1 MLMGFDKFG
10 MPEKPV
16 LTLAYPQ
23 GNELGQIGSYMD
35 FNFDPVFRSY
45 SSISFKFPYS
55 KEKEDLYNKT
65 CNQMRIK
72 TEELGEF
79 IIASCEEENTGTEQ
93 YKQITANSSE
103 VQMCRRK
110 VNLLNGTYRFWGNSQ
125 SENDESLLGKLICD
139 YLPTW
144 TIGEI
149 SADLKNKWRT
159 FDVPDATLY
168 DFLMNEVSEAYEC
181 IFVFDTI
188 GRKINAYTTE
198 EAVHDSD
205 IYVGYGNFLK
215 SEKIEEISEEITTVM
230 SCYGGEGV
238 NIASVNPLGSVF
250 LYNFDHFKPMM
261 SESLSHHL
269 DFWELTVRGK
279 KEEYARYVTYIK
291 ENNRELIKLKADLRD
306 LESMLAAL
314 EDVQAVRVA
323 NGQSKAETDTNIVE
337 FDENNQI
344 TNAEELKYVVLM
356 AAIHAIKG
364 EKGSTEVIIKTPDS
378 TGTLNNIAPTKA
390 TITHPDN
397 TKEILEV
404 EKNITSVKDAI
415 AKLEQAILY
424 VETEKRD
431 INNLLKLEP
440 AEATGLRDENGEGFT
455 ADDLLELDYFKFE
468 STHQDENYIITD
480 TMDFDRQQ
488 DMIQD
493 FYDSCVSLMKNISAP
508 TYNITA
514 DTINFLFVEKIAPYV
529 LKTYDPNKPDTLK
542 QLLGV
547 KFHLEIAPD
556 EWIDPVLLKFHVN
569 FDNPSD
575 FSMEFSNKY
584 RLNSAIWTYADLI
597 GDAVSSSGSM
607 SFDYSSVKN
616 WATHKDEMLDFING
630 NLDVSKN
637 RLINSSENNDFL
649 IDNTGIRGSSTAK
662 SGGDTNKGI
671 WITADTIAFTTD
683 NWESAR
689 TAIGLIGDT
698 GGYGVNAEVLIGKAI
713 FGSNLMISN
722 EANTMTMD
730 NRGLI
735 IQSNSGTISLIPNK
749 NLEGENDN
757 PGGISIINNQ
767 GTNVFQV
774 NMDGELVL
782 QSINAKSGKIGG
794 FTITTERINNTD
806 VAVLKSTESTSNPRI
821 VLRSNGTA
829 TIGMMEVGKTST
841 TFNGNIYARNI
852 LYGEQIINGERVDF
866 GTLDGGAITGN
877 SITANEIKY
886 ATITANE
893 IAGSTIT
900 TQELDLDGDYG
911 VQKYFDG
918 IYATSATVE
927 TLITNKGYIT
937 EADVGDLIAKRI
949 KSGNFTIDEGKTL
962 AWSTGCSLTS
972 YVSVGKE
979 LVLTVSNTLKTT
991 TVRCTNLYINNILV
1005 RKAASPGQVP
1015 SDGYVL
1021 YIE

>member
-23 GNELGQIGSYMD
+23 GRELGQIGNYID

-55 KEKEDLYNKT
+55 KGNADLYDKV
-65 CNQMRIK
+65 CNQMRVK

-79 IIASCEEENTGTEQ
+79 IITKCEEENTGAER
-93 YKQITANSSE
+93 YKQITADSAE
-103 VQMCRRK
+103 IQMCRRK
-110 VNLLNGTYRFWGNSQ
+110 INLLNGTYRFWGDTQ
-125 SENDESLLGKLICD
+125 SDRDESILGKLICD

-144 TIGEI
+144 EIGKV

-168 DFLMNEVSEAYEC
+168 DFLMNEVSESYEC

-188 GRKINAYTTE
+188 GRKINAYTIE

-250 LYNFDHFKPMM
+250 LYNFDHFKEMM

-269 DFWELTVRGK
+269 GIWER
-279 KEEYARYVTYIK
+279 AIK
-291 ENNRELIKLKADLRD
+291 ENEGIYKEYVTQLKEKNKELINKKADLRD

-323 NGQSKAETDTNIVE
+323 HGETKDVTDTRTVV

-344 TNAEELKYVVLM
+344 KEPEKLKYVVLV
-356 AAIHAIKG
+356 AAIHALKG
-364 EKGSTEVIIKTPDS
+364 ESAPENSASSEVKVNIK
-378 TGTLNNIAPTKA
+378 IE
-390 TITHPDN
+390 HPDN
-397 TKEILEV
+397 SQEILDANNSISALEKEIEALE
-404 EKNITSVKDAI
+404 KDI
-415 AKLEQAILY
+415 SDIELLK
-424 VETEKRD
+424 KD

-440 AEATGLRDENGEGFT
+440 AEVTGLRDENGEGFT

-488 DMIQD
+488 DMIQE
-493 FYDSCVSLMKNISAP
+493 FYDSCVSLMKNVSAP

-514 DTINFLFVEKIAPYV
+514 DTINFLFVEKIAPYI
-529 LKTYDPNKPDTLK
+529 LKRYDPNKPDTLK

-547 KFHLEIAPD
+547 KFHLEVAPD

-575 FSMEFSNKY
+575 FSMEFNNKY

-630 NLDVSKN
+630 NLDVSRN
-637 RLINSSENNDFL
+637 RLVNSSENNDFL

-698 GGYGVNAEVLIGKAI
+698 GDYGVNAELLIGKTI
-713 FGSNLMISN
+713 LGSKLMIGTENNSISID
-722 EANTMTMD
+722 D
-730 NRGLI
+730 NGINLV
-735 IQSNSGTISLIPNK
+735 SDHSTISIKVKKETVEEDGK
-749 NLEGENDN
+749 NVTYDA
-757 PGGISIINNQ
+757 GISIYNKKKDKVFYTDTD
-767 GTNVFQV
+767 GNV
-774 NMDGELVL
+774 VL
-782 QSINAKSGKIGG
+782 TGNITAKSGEIAG
-794 FTITTERINNTD
+794 FTITTETRNGATVD
-806 VAVLKSTESTSNPRI
+806 VLKSTDSSGNI
-821 VLRSNGTA
+821 VLRSDGTAKIGMLTIDKNSATFAGDIYANNIQYGGKYGTLNGDAITGSSITGSKIAEGEIGTNQIAGSAITTGKINSGAVTYNKLNSDVVTEFNKIYANEAKVKNLIAENAIIQKLSIGTNGYLQCDSSITLSSTTAGMYVYKPSESNVLGNLGMVLLKPIRIAINGTA
-829 TIGMMEVGKTST
+829 
-841 TFNGNIYARNI
+841 YAI
-852 LYGEQIINGERVDF
+852 LGS
-866 GTLDGGAITGN
+866 AIT
-877 SITANEIKY
+877 
-886 ATITANE
+886 
-893 IAGSTIT
+893 
-900 TQELDLDGDYG
+900 
-911 VQKYFDG
+911 
-918 IYATSATVE
+918 
-927 TLITNKGYIT
+927 
-937 EADVGDLIAKRI
+937 
-949 KSGNFTIDEGKTL
+949 
-962 AWSTGCSLTS
+962 
-972 YVSVGKE
+972 
-979 LVLTVSNTLKTT
+979 
-991 TVRCTNLYINNILV
+991 
-1005 RKAASPGQVP
+1005 
-1015 SDGYVL
+1015 
-1021 YIE
+1021 

>member
-23 GNELGQIGSYMD
+23 GNELGQIGNYMD

-55 KEKEDLYNKT
+55 KEKEDLYNKA

-79 IIASCEEENTGTEQ
+79 IIASCEEENTGTER

-110 VNLLNGTYRFWGNSQ
+110 VNLLNGTYIFWGNSQ

-269 DFWELTVRGK
+269 GIWEKAIKDNEGTY
-279 KEEYARYVTYIK
+279 KEYVK
-291 ENNRELIKLKADLRD
+291 QLKAKNKELINKKADLRD

-323 NGQSKAETDTNIVE
+323 HGNSSDETDTTDVVFNE
-337 FDENNQI
+337 DNQI
-344 TNAEELKYVVLM
+344 LNAEKLKYVVLV
-356 AAIHAIKG
+356 AAIHKVKG
-364 EKGSTEVIIKTPDS
+364 EEAPENSASSEVYEKVNIK
-378 TGTLNNIAPTKA
+378 IE
-390 TITHPDN
+390 HPDN
-397 TKEILEV
+397 SPEILDANNSISALEKEIEALE
-404 EKNITSVKDAI
+404 KDI
-415 AKLEQAILY
+415 S
-424 VETEKRD
+424 D
-431 INNLLKLEP
+431 IELLKKGTNNLLRLEP
-440 AEATGLRDENGEGFT
+440 AEITGLRNENGEGFT

-584 RLNSAIWTYADLI
+584 RLNSAVWTYADLI
-597 GDAVSSSGSM
+597 GDAISSSGSM

-637 RLINSSENNDFL
+637 RLVNSSENNDFL

-689 TAIGLIGDT
+689 TAIGLIGDSDT
-698 GGYGVNAEVLIGKAI
+698 GGYGVNAELLIGKAI
-713 FGSNLMISN
+713 LGNSLQIQN
-722 EANTMTMD
+722 EANTMRV
-730 NRGLI
+730 NASGLSLSSDYHEI
-735 IQSNSGTISLIPNK
+735 VLTPNVVKDVSGKVT
-749 NLEGENDN
+749 DA
-757 PGGISIINNQ
+757 GGIAISKFIKDNGEIV
-767 GTNVFQV
+767 GKEKVFYTDTDGNV
-774 NMDGELVL
+774 VL
-782 QSINAKSGKIGG
+782 TGKITATSGEIAG
-794 FTITTERINNTD
+794 FTISSEVSGNKTIYSLKSD
-806 VAVLKSTESTSNPRI
+806 GDKIVLKSD
-821 VLRSNGTA
+821 GTA
-829 TIGMMEVGKTST
+829 TLGDLTITNGKAN
-841 TFNGNIYARNI
+841 FNGTIYAD
-852 LYGEQIINGERVDF
+852 QIVVSKTDDTKLLNNNDRLNPSIIDSKSIEGSKIADTTIEAGKIKNKEIGYNSTCVDSDSF
-866 GTLDGGAITGN
+866 DAEFN
-877 SITANEIKY
+877 
-886 ATITANE
+886 TI
-893 IAGSTIT
+893 IA
-900 TQELDLDGDYG
+900 
-911 VQKYFDG
+911 
-918 IYATSATVE
+918 
-927 TLITNKGYIT
+927 NKGYIT
-937 EADVGDLIAKRI
+937 EARAKTLIASEISSVIASISTLEVSQLIATSSIKSQGDLTVQGKFYLHDPNTTGTGTTDVRAK
-949 KSGNFTIDEGKTL
+949 TIDNL
-962 AWSTGCSLTS
+962 PSTA
-972 YVSVGKE
+972 KI
-979 LVLTVSNTLKTT
+979 
-991 TVRCTNLYINNILV
+991 LYIM
-1005 RKAASPGQVP
+1005 
-1015 SDGYVL
+1015 
-1021 YIE
+1021 

>member
-23 GNELGQIGSYMD
+23 GRELGQIGNYID

-55 KEKEDLYNKT
+55 KGNADLYDKV

-79 IIASCEEENTGTEQ
+79 IISSCEEENTGTER

-110 VNLLNGTYRFWGNSQ
+110 INLLNGTYRFWGDTQ
-125 SENDESLLGKLICD
+125 SDRDESLLGKLICD

-269 DFWELTVRGK
+269 DIWEQAIKDNEGIY
-279 KEEYARYVTYIK
+279 KEYVTQLK
-291 ENNRELIKLKADLRD
+291 EKNKKLINKKADLRD

-323 NGQSKAETDTNIVE
+323 HGETKDVTDTTTVV

-344 TNAEELKYVVLM
+344 KEPEKLKYVVLV
-356 AAIHAIKG
+356 AAIHALKG
-364 EKGSTEVIIKTPDS
+364 EPAPENSASSEVKVNIK
-378 TGTLNNIAPTKA
+378 IE
-390 TITHPDN
+390 HPDN
-397 TKEILEV
+397 SQEILDANNSISALEKEIEALG
-404 EKNITSVKDAI
+404 KDI
-415 AKLEQAILY
+415 SDI
-424 VETEKRD
+424 ETLKKD
-431 INNLLKLEP
+431 INNKLKL
-440 AEATGLRDENGEGFT
+440 ATGTDVGFT
-455 ADDLLELDYFKFE
+455 DDDLLELDYFKFE

-488 DMIQD
+488 DMIQE
-493 FYDSCVSLMKNISAP
+493 FYDSCVSLMKNVSAP

-514 DTINFLFVEKIAPYV
+514 DTINFLFVEKIAPYI
-529 LKTYDPNKPDTLK
+529 LKRYDPNKPDTLK

-547 KFHLEIAPD
+547 KFHLEVAPD

-630 NLDVSKN
+630 NLDVSRN
-637 RLINSSENNDFL
+637 RLVNSSENNDFL
-649 IDNTGIRGSSTAK
+649 IDNTGIRGSSTDK

-698 GGYGVNAEVLIGKAI
+698 GDYGVNAELLIGKAI
-713 FGSNLMISN
+713 LGNSLQIQN
-722 EANTMTMD
+722 EANTMRV
-730 NRGLI
+730 NASGLSLSSDYHEI
-735 IQSNSGTISLIPNK
+735 VLTPNVVKDASGKVTDAGGIAISKFIKNNGEIVGKEKVFYTDTDGNVVLTGKITATSGEIAGFDITKNDAGVQMLKAGNIELRSDGTAKIGMLTINKSSATFSGEIYASNIAYTNKDGYGGSLNGSAISASSITGGANGQIDSTTISSS
-749 NLEGENDN
+749 NLDVSDIKKSTSSFRTAFDTIYADYAEFNTLKAN
-757 PGGISIINNQ
+757 SI
-767 GTNVFQV
+767 TT
-774 NMDGELVL
+774 DDLKA
-782 QSINAKSGKIGG
+782 INAKIS
-794 FTITTERINNTD
+794 RIEGEAQWKGD
-806 VAVLKSTESTSNPRI
+806 YKVLKVKGGLHASNDGTNNPGVLVCDSIFTASGQARLNGGVNMKGTIYITFGSQKYQLMASGSTS
-821 VLRSNGTA
+821 
-829 TIGMMEVGKTST
+829 
-841 TFNGNIYARNI
+841 
-852 LYGEQIINGERVDF
+852 
-866 GTLDGGAITGN
+866 
-877 SITANEIKY
+877 
-886 ATITANE
+886 
-893 IAGSTIT
+893 
-900 TQELDLDGDYG
+900 
-911 VQKYFDG
+911 
-918 IYATSATVE
+918 
-927 TLITNKGYIT
+927 
-937 EADVGDLIAKRI
+937 
-949 KSGNFTIDEGKTL
+949 
-962 AWSTGCSLTS
+962 
-972 YVSVGKE
+972 
-979 LVLTVSNTLKTT
+979 
-991 TVRCTNLYINNILV
+991 
-1005 RKAASPGQVP
+1005 VP
-1015 SDGYVL
+1015 SGGQAL
-1021 YIE
+1021 YLKPVE

>member
-1 MLMGFDKFG
+1 MGFDKFG

-23 GNELGQIGSYMD
+23 GRELGQIGNYTD

-55 KEKEDLYNKT
+55 KNNADLYDKV
-65 CNQMRIK
+65 CNQMRVK

-79 IIASCEEENTGTEQ
+79 IIASCEEENTGTER

-110 VNLLNGTYRFWGNSQ
+110 VNLLNGTYIFWGNSQ
-125 SENDESLLGKLICD
+125 SENDESLLGRLICD

-269 DFWELTVRGK
+269 GIWER
-279 KEEYARYVTYIK
+279 AIK
-291 ENNRELIKLKADLRD
+291 ENEGIYKEYVTQLKQKNKELINKKADLRD

-314 EDVQAVRVA
+314 EDIQAVRVA
-323 NGQSKAETDTNIVE
+323 HGNSSDETDTTDVVFNE
-337 FDENNQI
+337 DNQI
-344 TNAEELKYVVLM
+344 LNAEKLKYVVLV
-356 AAIHAIKG
+356 AAIHKVKG
-364 EKGSTEVIIKTPDS
+364 EEAPENSASSEVYEKVNIK
-378 TGTLNNIAPTKA
+378 IE
-390 TITHPDN
+390 HPDN
-397 TKEILEV
+397 SPEILDANNSISAL
-404 EKNITSVKDAI
+404 EKDIEDLEKDI
-415 AKLEQAILY
+415 SDIELLK
-424 VETEKRD
+424 KD

-440 AEATGLRDENGEGFT
+440 AEITGLRDENGEGFT

-630 NLDVSKN
+630 NLDVSRN
-637 RLINSSENNDFL
+637 RLVNSSENNDFL

-698 GGYGVNAEVLIGKAI
+698 GDYGVNAELLIGKTI
-713 FGSNLMISN
+713 LGSKLMIGTENNSISID
-722 EANTMTMD
+722 D
-730 NRGLI
+730 NGINLV
-735 IQSNSGTISLIPNK
+735 SDHSTISIK
-749 NLEGENDN
+749 VKKEMVEEDGKSVTYDA
-757 PGGISIINNQ
+757 GISIYNNKKDK
-767 GTNVFQV
+767 VFYTDT
-774 NMDGELVL
+774 DGNIVL
-782 QSINAKSGKIGG
+782 TGKITATGGQIAG
-794 FTITTERINNTD
+794 FTITEENKNNKTVYTLSSEGNRIKLSSD
-806 VAVLKSTESTSNPRI
+806 
-821 VLRSNGTA
+821 GTA
-829 TIGMMEVGKTST
+829 TLGDLTISAGKAN
-841 TFNGNIYARNI
+841 FNGTIYAD
-852 LYGEQIINGERVDF
+852 QIV
-866 GTLDGGAITGN
+866 
-877 SITANEIKY
+877 
-886 ATITANE
+886 
-893 IAGSTIT
+893 
-900 TQELDLDGDYG
+900 
-911 VQKYFDG
+911 
-918 IYATSATVE
+918 
-927 TLITNKGYIT
+927 
-937 EADVGDLIAKRI
+937 
-949 KSGNFTIDEGKTL
+949 
-962 AWSTGCSLTS
+962 
-972 YVSVGKE
+972 
-979 LVLTVSNTLKTT
+979 
-991 TVRCTNLYINNILV
+991 
-1005 RKAASPGQVP
+1005 AS
-1015 SDGYVL
+1015 
-1021 YIE
+1021 